1 MAALSILI
9 TGASRGLGAAL
20 AREFAASGVH
30 LCLVARDGAALARVA
45 AHCQG
50 RGATVQT
57 GTCDVRDAPRLAALL
72 AEWEAAHPFTLVIAN
87 AGVTGGTPPEGG
99 LEGWASAERV
109 LGVNLMGAINTVEPL
124 LPGLVARRAGRVVL
138 IGSVAGFQ
146 GLPDSPAYSASK
158 AGLWAY
164 GEALRARLSALGVGV
179 TCVAPGFFTSEMSAR
194 FEGAHPGEMPLE
206 VMAARIARAIRRGRG
221 RAIIPAPLGWLLRLL
236 SLLPAPLN
244 DRAARVLRFTI
255 RAE

>member
-1 MAALSILI
+1 MAALNLLI

-20 AREFAASGVH
+20 AREFAAPGVH
-30 LCLVARDGAALARVA
+30 LCLVARSGAALAGVA
-45 AHCQG
+45 EECTT
-50 RGATVQT
+50 RGATVAT
-57 GTCDVRDAPRLAALL
+57 ATCDVRDAARLAAIL

-87 AGVTGGTPPEGG
+87 AGVTGGTRPDGG
-99 LEGWASAERV
+99 LEGWASADRV

-124 LPGLVARRAGRVVL
+124 LPGMMARRAGRVVL

-164 GEALRARLSALGVGV
+164 GEALRARLSPLGVGV
-179 TCVAPGFFTSEMSAR
+179 TCVAPGFFTSEMSDR
-194 FEGAHPGEMPLE
+194 FQGAHPGKLPLE
-206 VMAARIARAIRRGRG
+206 AMAARIALAIRRGRG

-236 SLLPAPLN
+236 ALLPAPLN